1 MNNFIKIAIYKS
13 RTSLSV
19 LFLLSIAGFFALN
32 YLPKATEPD
41 VSFPG
46 AYIGVGY
53 EGVSPEDSERLLAKP
68 LEDALRTIE
77 GVETVRSTST
87 TGYAAVVVEF
97 DQDIDLDKALYDTR
111 VKVDEAKGELP
122 LDARE
127 PTIRE
132 FTTSDEPILTIS
144 VSSSILPQ
152 RVLVNL
158 TQDLQDLIETHP
170 NVLQAELNGV
180 PEDLIEAVVEKGKLE
195 SYGIS
200 MTQLYQAV
208 SNNNRVIP
216 AGSQDTGKGRFAVN
230 VPSVF
235 SSLEDIQS
243 LPIKVSGTSVVTLKD
258 VADVRLTFK
267 DRGGYSRI
275 NGKQSLSIDV
285 MKRSGS
291 NIIDTVNDVR
301 KLVEEESKAFPEGV
315 EVNFVRDDSEFA
327 LQMISELQGN
337 VLTSVALVMIVV
349 LAALGFRTSMLVGM
363 AIPFSYL
370 FALLTLFVLGKEFN
384 FMVMFGMLISMGMTI
399 DGSIVITEYADRK
412 LAEGMNRV
420 DAYTA
425 AATRMFWPV
434 LSSTTTTLIAFT
446 PLMFMPGFGKFIRDM
461 PITVFCVLVGS
472 LLYSLV
478 FAPILGA
485 MFGGLAKQ
493 SEEEVNNVRKLESAD
508 PLSLPGATGLYARKI
523 NQYLDTPGQTIFIIL
538 SSIILCIGLWS
549 QHGKPVSYFPEVAP
563 QFAEVSISARGN
575 LAVDEIR
582 DLAIEAEQ
590 KIIDLEDIEMLSV
603 WSNSGGSMGMRG
615 INPDKVGGMFVDFY
629 AEDDAVSDRNG
640 YEIMDLMRERLND
653 TSGYLVSV
661 EAEKGGPPIGKALQL
676 NVIGKDAK
684 ALKIAIKRIRNY
696 VETEVTGFTNIE
708 DSSDRR
714 GIEWELNID
723 RTKAAQYG
731 AGLSDVGTA
740 VQMVTNGIKVGEYR
754 PLNLDREVDIRVRFP
769 KNERNIDQLEKL
781 NIQTAKGL
789 VPVSSFVETI
799 IKPATK
805 SITRQNGKRV
815 EKLSAETMPGVIPS
829 AKIKQIKDWL
839 AITDLGK
846 GVTVEFD
853 GFDKYNKEAAD
864 YLVLGFIGML
874 FVMLIVLVA
883 QFNSFYQANIV
894 LSAILLSFGGVFIS
908 LLLLDRSF
916 STLQTG
922 ISCVALAGIVVNN
935 NIVLIDTFNLLKRN
949 NPGSDTKS
957 VALRSAILRLRPVF
971 LTSFTTIA
979 GLLPIAMGYSVDLID
994 RSIKQGGYISSSW
1007 EQMAGSLVVGL
1018 SVATILTLVVTPCA
1032 LALSDSVRKIPR
1044 RLLRLMLWPL
1054 KIIKNFRVVKVNN

>member
-1 MNNFIKIAIYKS
+1 MNNFIKTAIFKS

-19 LFLLSIAGFFALN
+19 LFLLFIAGFFALN

-46 AYIGVGY
+46 AMIGVSY

-77 GVETVRSTST
+77 GVEKVRSTST
-87 TGYAAVVVEF
+87 TGFAAVIVEF

-127 PTIRE
+127 PFIKE

-170 NVLQAELNGV
+170 NVLQADLNGV

-200 MTQLYQAV
+200 MSQLYQAV

-216 AGSQDTGKGRFAVN
+216 AGAQDTGKGRFTVN

-243 LPIKVSGTSVVTLKD
+243 LPIKVSGSSVVTLED

-275 NGKQSLSIDV
+275 NGQQSLSIDI

-291 NIIDTVNDVR
+291 NIIDTVKDVR
-301 KLVEEESKAFPEGV
+301 KLVEDASKAFPEGV
-315 EVNFVRDDSEFA
+315 EVNYVRDDSEFA

-370 FALLTLFVLGKEFN
+370 FALLVLFVLDKEFN

-434 LSSTTTTLIAFT
+434 LSSTVTTLIAFT

-493 SEEEVNNVRKLESAD
+493 SEDEINNVRKLESSD
-508 PLSLPGATGLYARKI
+508 PLSLPGATGIYARKV
-523 NQYLDTPGQTIFIIL
+523 NQFLDTPGQIIFIIL
-538 SSIILCIGLWS
+538 SAIILCIGLWF
-549 QHGKPVSYFPEVAP
+549 QNGKGISYFPEVAP
-563 QFAEVSISARGN
+563 QFAQVSISARGN
-575 LAVDEIR
+575 LSVDEIR

-603 WSNSGGSMGMRG
+603 WSNSGGEMGMRG

-629 AEDDAVSDRNG
+629 AEDNAVSNRDG
-640 YEIMDLMRERLND
+640 YEIMELMRERLSD
-653 TSGYLVSV
+653 TSGYLVTV

-676 NVIGKDAK
+676 NVVGKDEK
-684 ALKIAIKRIRNY
+684 ALKSAIKKIRNY
-696 VETEVTGFTNIE
+696 IETEVTGFTNIE

-769 KNERNIDQLEKL
+769 KEERNIDQLEKL
-781 NIQTAKGL
+781 NIQTLKGL
-789 VPVSSFVETI
+789 VPVSSFVETN

-815 EKLSAETMPGVIPS
+815 EKLSAETMPGVVPS
-829 AKIKQIKDWL
+829 DKIKQIKEWL
-839 AITDLGK
+839 AVTDLGK

-853 GFDKYNKEAAD
+853 GFDKYNQEAAD
-864 YLVLGFIGML
+864 YLILGFIGML

-908 LLLLDRSF
+908 LLVLDRSF

-922 ISCVALAGIVVNN
+922 ISCIALAGIVVNN

-957 VALRSAILRLRPVF
+957 IALRSAVLRLRPVF

-979 GLLPIAMGYSVDLID
+979 GLLPIAMGYSVDLIE
-994 RSIKQGGYISSSW
+994 RSIKAGGYISSFW

-1018 SVATILTLVVTPCA
+1018 SVATVLTLVVTPCA
-1032 LALSDSVRKIPR
+1032 LALSDSVKRFPKKLFFLIT
-1044 RLLRLMLWPL
+1044 WP
-1054 KIIKNFRVVKVNN
+1054 FRPTKTLES

>member
-1 MNNFIKIAIYKS
+1 MRSFIRGAIYKS
-13 RTSLSV
+13 RTSLSILLLI
-19 LFLLSIAGFFALN
+19 LFSGVFALN

-41 VSFPG
+41 INFPG

-68 LEDALRTIE
+68 LENALRTIS
-77 GVETVRSTST
+77 GVTDIRSISQ
-87 TGYAAVVVEF
+87 TGYSAVVVEF
-97 DQDIDLDKALYDTR
+97 DQDVDIDEALYDVR
-111 VKVDEAKGELP
+111 VKVDEARAELP

-132 FTTSDEPILTIS
+132 FTTSDNPILTIS
-144 VSSSILPQ
+144 VASDILPQ

-180 PEDLIEAVVEKGKLE
+180 PEDLIEAIVDKSKLE

-200 MTQLYQAV
+200 MNQLYQAV

-216 AGSQDTGKGRFAVN
+216 AGFQDTGTGRFAVN

-235 SSLEDIQS
+235 STLEDIET
-243 LPIKVSGTSVVTLKD
+243 LPIKVSGNSVVTLKD
-258 VADVRLTFK
+258 VADVSLTFK

-275 NGKQSLSIDV
+275 NGRQSLSIDV
-285 MKRSGS
+285 QKRLGT
-291 NIIDTVNDVR
+291 NIIDTVTDIRNM
-301 KLVEEESKAFPEGV
+301 VEEEVENFPEGV
-315 EVNFVRDDSEFA
+315 SVNFVRDDSQFA

-337 VLTSVALVMIVV
+337 VLTSIALVMIVV

-370 FALLTLFVLGKEFN
+370 FALLILFILDKEFN

-399 DGSIVITEYADRK
+399 DGSIVVTEYADRK

-420 DAYTA
+420 EAYTA

-446 PLMFMPGFGKFIRDM
+446 PLMFMPGFGAFIRDM

-472 LLYSLV
+472 LLYSLI

-493 SEEEVNNVRKLESAD
+493 TEQEVNNTRQLESSD
-508 PLSLPGATGLYARKI
+508 PLSLTGASGVYARRI
-523 NQYLDTPGQTIFIIL
+523 NQYLDTPGQTITIIL
-538 SSIILCIGLWS
+538 AAIVLCIGLWS
-549 QHGKPVSYFPEVAP
+549 HHGKGIVYFPTVAP
-563 QFAEVSISARGN
+563 QFAEVDILARGN

-582 DLAIEAEQ
+582 DIAIDAEQ
-590 KIIDLEDIEMLSV
+590 KILDVEEIEMLSV
-603 WSNSGGSMGMRG
+603 WSNSGGSRG
-615 INPDKVGGMFVDFY
+615 LGRRSGSSDRVGGMFVDFW
-629 AEDDAVSDRNG
+629 AEDDAVSDLDG
-640 YEIMDLMRERLND
+640 FEIMDLLRSKFDD
-653 TSGYLVSV
+653 TSGYIVQV
-661 EAEKGGPPIGKALQL
+661 EAEEGGPPIGKPLQL
-676 NVIGKDAK
+676 NVSGDNEQ
-684 ALKIAIKRIRNY
+684 ALVLAVKKIRTF
-696 VETEVTGFTNIE
+696 VEGLGSFIDIE
-708 DSSDRR
+708 DTTVNR
-714 GIEWELNID
+714 GIEWELEIN

-731 AGLSDVGTA
+731 AGLSDVGA
-740 VQMVTNGIKVGEYR
+740 SVQMVTNGIKVGEYR
-754 PLNLDREVDIRVRFP
+754 PLNLDREVDIRIRFP
-769 KNERNIDQLEKL
+769 KSERNIDQLGNL
-781 NIQTAKGL
+781 NVQTAKGL
-789 VPVSSFVETI
+789 VPVSSFVDTT

-805 SITRQNGKRV
+805 SISRKDGKRV
-815 EKLSAETMPGVIPS
+815 HGLSARTVEGAIPS
-829 AKIKQIKDWL
+829 VQIKKVKDWL
-839 AITDLGK
+839 ETADLGR
-846 GVTVEFD
+846 GVTVSDD
-853 GFDKYNKEAAD
+853 GFDKYNQEAAD
-864 YLVLGFIGML
+864 FLVLGFIAML

-908 LLLLDRSF
+908 LLVLDRSF

-949 NPGSDTKS
+949 NPGSSTKS
-957 VALRSAILRLRPVF
+957 LALRSAILRLRPVF

-979 GLLPIAMGYSVDLID
+979 GLLPIALGYSIDLID
-994 RSIKQGGYISSSW
+994 RTIKTGSYITSFW

-1018 SVATILTLVVTPCA
+1018 TVATVLTLVVTPCA
-1032 LALSDSVRKIPR
+1032 LAFSDTVRSFPIR
-1044 RLLRLMLWPL
+1044 
-1054 KIIKNFRVVKVNN
+1054 ITNFFKRFFTGRFVSRG

>member
-1 MNNFIKIAIYKS
+1 MNNFIKTAIHKS

-19 LFLLSIAGFFALN
+19 LFLLSIAGFYALN

-41 VSFPG
+41 VAFPG
-46 AYIGVGY
+46 AYIGVAY

-77 GVETVRSTST
+77 GVEKVRSTST
-87 TGYAAVVVEF
+87 TGFAAVIVEF
-97 DQDIDLDKALYDTR
+97 DQDIDLDKALYDVR
-111 VKVDEAKGELP
+111 IKVDEAKGELP

-127 PTIRE
+127 PIIRE

-170 NVLQAELNGV
+170 NVLQADLNGV

-200 MTQLYQAV
+200 MSQLYQAV

-243 LPIKVSGTSVVTLKD
+243 LPIKVSGTSVVTLND

-267 DRGGYSRI
+267 DRTGYSRI
-275 NGKQSLSIDV
+275 NGQQSLSIDV

-291 NIIDTVNDVR
+291 NIIDTVNDIR
-301 KLVEEESKAFPEGV
+301 KLVEDEAKTFPEGV
-315 EVNFVRDDSEFA
+315 IVNFVRDDSEFA

-370 FALLTLFVLGKEFN
+370 FALLVLYVLGKEFN

-493 SEEEVNNVRKLESAD
+493 SEEEVNNIRKLESSD

-538 SSIILCIGLWS
+538 SSIVLCIALWT

-563 QFAEVSISARGN
+563 QFAQVSISARGN
-575 LAVDEIR
+575 LSVDEIR

-603 WSNSGGSMGMRG
+603 YSNSGGSMGMRG

-629 AEDDAVSDRNG
+629 AEDNAVSNRNG
-640 YEIMDLMRERLND
+640 YQIMDLMRERFND
-653 TSGYLVSV
+653 TSGYLLTV

-676 NVIGKDAK
+676 NVIGKDER
-684 ALKIAIKRIRNY
+684 ALKIAIKKIRNY
-696 VETEVTGFTNIE
+696 VENEVTGFTNIE

-769 KNERNIDQLEKL
+769 KNERNIDQLGKL
-781 NIQTAKGL
+781 NIQTMKGL
-789 VPVSSFVETI
+789 VPVSSFVETN

-839 AITDLGK
+839 DTTDLGK

-864 YLVLGFIGML
+864 YLVIGFIGML

-908 LLLLDRSF
+908 LLILDRSF

-957 VALRSAILRLRPVF
+957 IALRSAILRLRPVF

-994 RSIKQGGYISSSW
+994 RSIKQGGYISNFW

-1018 SVATILTLVVTPCA
+1018 SVATVLTLVVTPCA
-1032 LALSDSVRKIPR
+1032 LALSDSAKRVPQKLISLVSWPYRTINS
-1044 RLLRLMLWPL
+1044 LRIV
-1054 KIIKNFRVVKVNN
+1054 KEKN

>member
-1 MNNFIKIAIYKS
+1 MNSFIKGAINKS

-41 VSFPG
+41 VAFPG
-46 AYIGVGY
+46 AYIGVAY

-68 LEDALRTIE
+68 LEDKLRTIE
-77 GVETVRSTST
+77 GVEKVRSTST
-87 TGYAAVVVEF
+87 TGYTAVVVEF
-97 DQDIDLDKALYDTR
+97 DQDIDLEKALYDVR
-111 VKVDEAKGELP
+111 IKVDEAKGEMP
-122 LDARE
+122 QDARE

-132 FTTSDEPILTIS
+132 FTTSDEPILTVSI
-144 VSSSILPQ
+144 SSSILPL

-170 NVLQAELNGV
+170 DVLQAELNGV
-180 PEDLIEAVVEKGKLE
+180 PEDLIEAIVEKGKLE

-216 AGSQDTGKGRFAVN
+216 AGAQDTGKGRFAVN

-243 LPIKVSGTSVVTLKD
+243 LPIKVSGSAVVTLAD

-301 KLVEEESKAFPEGV
+301 KLVEKESKAFPEGV
-315 EVNFVRDDSEFA
+315 EITFVRDDSEFA

-370 FALLTLFVLGKEFN
+370 FALLVLFVLDKEFN

-446 PLMFMPGFGKFIRDM
+446 PLMFMPGFGAFIRDM

-493 SEEEVNNVRKLESAD
+493 SEEEVNNVRKLESSD

-603 WSNSGGSMGMRG
+603 YSNSGGSMGMRG

-629 AEDDAVSDRNG
+629 AEDNAVSDRNG
-640 YEIMDLMRERLND
+640 YEIMDLMRERLSD

-661 EAEKGGPPIGKALQL
+661 EAQKGGPPIGKALQL
-676 NVIGKDAK
+676 NVIGEDER
-684 ALKIAIKRIRNY
+684 ALKLAIKKIRNY

-708 DSSDRR
+708 DSSDKR

-731 AGLSDVGTA
+731 AGLSDVGTS

-754 PLNLDREVDIRVRFP
+754 PLNLDREVDIRLRFP

-781 NIQTAKGL
+781 NIQTARGL
-789 VPVSSFVETI
+789 VPVSSFVETN

-829 AKIKQIKDWL
+829 GKIKQIKDWI
-839 AITDLGK
+839 ATADLGK

-853 GFDKYNKEAAD
+853 GFDRYNQEAAD

-908 LLLLDRSF
+908 LLVLDRSF

-994 RSIKQGGYISSSW
+994 RSLKQGGYISSFW

-1018 SVATILTLVVTPCA
+1018 SVATVLTLVVTPCA
-1032 LALSDSVRKIPR
+1032 LALSDSVRKIPQR
-1044 RLLRLMLWPL
+1044 IFRLFTWPFKVARNLR
-1054 KIIKNFRVVKVNN
+1054 IIKVKN

>member
-1 MNNFIKIAIYKS
+1 MNNFIKAAIFKS

-19 LFLLSIAGFFALN
+19 LFLLFIAGFFALN

-46 AYIGVGY
+46 AMIGVSY

-77 GVETVRSTST
+77 GVENVRSTST
-87 TGYAAVVVEF
+87 TGFAAVIVEF

-127 PTIRE
+127 PFIRE

-170 NVLQAELNGV
+170 NVLQADLNGV

-200 MTQLYQAV
+200 MSQLYQAV

-216 AGSQDTGKGRFAVN
+216 AGAQDTGKGRFTVN

-243 LPIKVSGTSVVTLKD
+243 LPIKVSGSSVVTLED

-275 NGKQSLSIDV
+275 NGQQSLSIDI

-291 NIIDTVNDVR
+291 NIIDTVKDVR
-301 KLVEEESKAFPEGV
+301 KLVEDASKAFPEGV
-315 EVNFVRDDSEFA
+315 EVNYVRDDSEFA

-370 FALLTLFVLGKEFN
+370 FALLVLFVLDKEFN

-434 LSSTTTTLIAFT
+434 LSSTVTTLIAFT

-493 SEEEVNNVRKLESAD
+493 SEDEINNVRKLESSD
-508 PLSLPGATGLYARKI
+508 PLSLPGATGIYARKV
-523 NQYLDTPGQTIFIIL
+523 NQFLDTPGQIIFIIL
-538 SSIILCIGLWS
+538 SAIILCIGLWF
-549 QHGKPVSYFPEVAP
+549 QNGKGVSYFPEVAP
-563 QFAEVSISARGN
+563 QFAQVSISARGN
-575 LAVDEIR
+575 LSVDEIR

-603 WSNSGGSMGMRG
+603 WSNSGGEMGMRG

-629 AEDDAVSDRNG
+629 AEDNAVSDRDG
-640 YEIMDLMRERLND
+640 YEIMELMRERLSD
-653 TSGYLVSV
+653 TSGYLVTV

-676 NVIGKDAK
+676 NVVGKDER
-684 ALKIAIKRIRNY
+684 ALKSAIKKIRNY
-696 VETEVTGFTNIE
+696 IETEVTGFTNIE

-769 KNERNIDQLEKL
+769 KEERNIDQLEKL
-781 NIQTAKGL
+781 NIQTLKGL
-789 VPVSSFVETI
+789 VPVSSFVEI
-799 IKPATK
+799 NIKPATK

-815 EKLSAETMPGVIPS
+815 EKLSAETMPGVVPS
-829 AKIKQIKDWL
+829 DKIKQIKEWL
-839 AITDLGK
+839 AVTDLGK

-853 GFDKYNKEAAD
+853 GFDKYNQEAAD
-864 YLVLGFIGML
+864 YLILGFIGML

-908 LLLLDRSF
+908 LLILDRSF

-922 ISCVALAGIVVNN
+922 ISCIALAGIVVNN

-957 VALRSAILRLRPVF
+957 IALRSAVLRLRPVF

-979 GLLPIAMGYSVDLID
+979 GLLPIAMGYSVDLIE
-994 RSIKQGGYISSSW
+994 RSIKAGGYISSFW

-1018 SVATILTLVVTPCA
+1018 SVATVLTLVVTPCA
-1032 LALSDSVRKIPR
+1032 LALSDSVKRFPKKLFFLIT
-1044 RLLRLMLWPL
+1044 WP
-1054 KIIKNFRVVKVNN
+1054 FRPTKTLES

>member
-1 MNNFIKIAIYKS
+1 MRSFIRGAIYKS
-13 RTSLSV
+13 RTSLSILLLI
-19 LFLLSIAGFFALN
+19 LFSGVFALN

-41 VSFPG
+41 INFPG

-68 LEDALRTIE
+68 LENALRTIS
-77 GVETVRSTST
+77 GVTDIRSISQ
-87 TGYAAVVVEF
+87 TGYSAVVVEF
-97 DQDIDLDKALYDTR
+97 DQDVDIDEALYDVR
-111 VKVDEAKGELP
+111 VKVDEARAELP

-132 FTTSDEPILTIS
+132 FTTSDNPILTIS
-144 VSSSILPQ
+144 VASDILPQ

-180 PEDLIEAVVEKGKLE
+180 PEDLIEAIVDKSKLE

-200 MTQLYQAV
+200 MNQLYQAV

-216 AGSQDTGKGRFAVN
+216 AGFQDTGTGRFAVN

-235 SSLEDIQS
+235 STLEDIET
-243 LPIKVSGTSVVTLKD
+243 LPIKVSGNSVVTLKD
-258 VADVRLTFK
+258 VADVSLTFK

-275 NGKQSLSIDV
+275 NGQQSLSIDV
-285 MKRSGS
+285 QKRLGT
-291 NIIDTVNDVR
+291 NIIDTVTDIRNM
-301 KLVEEESKAFPEGV
+301 VEEEVENFPEGV
-315 EVNFVRDDSEFA
+315 SVNFVRDDSQFA

-337 VLTSVALVMIVV
+337 VLTSIALVMIVV

-370 FALLTLFVLGKEFN
+370 FALLVLFILDKEFN

-399 DGSIVITEYADRK
+399 DGSIVVTEYADRK

-420 DAYTA
+420 EAYTA

-446 PLMFMPGFGKFIRDM
+446 PLMFMPGFGAFIRDM

-472 LLYSLV
+472 LLYSLI

-493 SEEEVNNVRKLESAD
+493 TEQEVNNTRQLESSD
-508 PLSLPGATGLYARKI
+508 PLSLTGASGVYARRI
-523 NQYLDTPGQTIFIIL
+523 NQYLDTPGQTITIIL
-538 SSIILCIGLWS
+538 AAIVLCIGLWS
-549 QHGKPVSYFPEVAP
+549 HHGKGIVYFPTVAP
-563 QFAEVSISARGN
+563 QFAEVDILARGN

-582 DLAIEAEQ
+582 DIAIDAEQ
-590 KIIDLEDIEMLSV
+590 KILDVEEIEMLSV
-603 WSNSGGSMGMRG
+603 WSNSGGSRG
-615 INPDKVGGMFVDFY
+615 LGRRSGSSDRVGGMFVDFW
-629 AEDDAVSDRNG
+629 AEDDAVSDLDG
-640 YEIMDLMRERLND
+640 FEIMDLLRSKFDD
-653 TSGYLVSV
+653 TSGYIVQV
-661 EAEKGGPPIGKALQL
+661 EAEEGGPPIGKPLQL
-676 NVIGKDAK
+676 NVSGDNEQ
-684 ALKIAIKRIRNY
+684 ALVLAVKKIRTF
-696 VETEVTGFTNIE
+696 VEGLGSFIDIE
-708 DSSDRR
+708 DTTVNR
-714 GIEWELNID
+714 GIEWELEIN

-731 AGLSDVGTA
+731 AGLSDVGA
-740 VQMVTNGIKVGEYR
+740 SVQMVTNGIKVGEYR
-754 PLNLDREVDIRVRFP
+754 PLNLDREVDIRIRFP
-769 KNERNIDQLEKL
+769 KSERNIDQLGNL
-781 NIQTAKGL
+781 NVQTAKGL
-789 VPVSSFVETI
+789 VPVSSFVDTT

-805 SITRQNGKRV
+805 SISRKDGKRV
-815 EKLSAETMPGVIPS
+815 HGLSARTVEGAIPS
-829 AKIKQIKDWL
+829 VQIKKVKDWL
-839 AITDLGK
+839 ETADLGR
-846 GVTVEFD
+846 GVTVSDD
-853 GFDKYNKEAAD
+853 GFDKYNQEAAD
-864 YLVLGFIGML
+864 FLVLGFIAML

-908 LLLLDRSF
+908 LLVLDRSF

-949 NPGSDTKS
+949 NPGSSTKS
-957 VALRSAILRLRPVF
+957 LALRSAILRLRPVF

-979 GLLPIAMGYSVDLID
+979 GLLPIALGYSIDLID
-994 RSIKQGGYISSSW
+994 RTIKTGSYITSFW

-1018 SVATILTLVVTPCA
+1018 TVATVLTLVVTPCA
-1032 LALSDSVRKIPR
+1032 LAFSDTVRSFPIR
-1044 RLLRLMLWPL
+1044 ITNFL
-1054 KIIKNFRVVKVNN
+1054 KRFFTGRFVSRG

>member
-1 MNNFIKIAIYKS
+1 MRSFIRGAIYKS
-13 RTSLSV
+13 RTSLSILLLI
-19 LFLLSIAGFFALN
+19 LFSGVFALN

-41 VSFPG
+41 INFPG

-68 LEDALRTIE
+68 LENALRTIS
-77 GVETVRSTST
+77 GVTDIRSISQ
-87 TGYAAVVVEF
+87 TGYSAVVVEF
-97 DQDIDLDKALYDTR
+97 DQDVDIDEALYDVR
-111 VKVDEAKGELP
+111 VKVDEARAELP

-132 FTTSDEPILTIS
+132 FTTSDNPILTIS
-144 VSSSILPQ
+144 VASDILPQ

-180 PEDLIEAVVEKGKLE
+180 PEDLIEAIVDKSKLE

-200 MTQLYQAV
+200 MNQLYQAV

-216 AGSQDTGKGRFAVN
+216 AGFQDTGSGRFAVN

-235 SSLEDIQS
+235 STLEDIET
-243 LPIKVSGTSVVTLKD
+243 LPIKVSGNSVVTLKD
-258 VADVRLTFK
+258 VADVSLTFK

-275 NGKQSLSIDV
+275 NGRQSLSIDV
-285 MKRSGS
+285 QKRLGT
-291 NIIDTVNDVR
+291 NIIDTVTDIRNM
-301 KLVEEESKAFPEGV
+301 VEEEVENFPEGV
-315 EVNFVRDDSEFA
+315 SVNFVRDDSQFA

-337 VLTSVALVMIVV
+337 VLTSIALVMIVV

-370 FALLTLFVLGKEFN
+370 FALLVLFILDKEFN

-399 DGSIVITEYADRK
+399 DGSIVVTEYADRK

-420 DAYTA
+420 EAYTA

-446 PLMFMPGFGKFIRDM
+446 PLMFMPGFGAFIRDM

-472 LLYSLV
+472 LLYSLI

-493 SEEEVNNVRKLESAD
+493 TEQEVNNTRQLESSD
-508 PLSLPGATGLYARKI
+508 PLSLTGASGVYARRI
-523 NQYLDTPGQTIFIIL
+523 NQYLDTPGQTITIIL
-538 SSIILCIGLWS
+538 AAIVLCIGLWS
-549 QHGKPVSYFPEVAP
+549 HHGKGIVYFPTVAP
-563 QFAEVSISARGN
+563 QFAEVDILARGN

-582 DLAIEAEQ
+582 DIAIDAEQ
-590 KIIDLEDIEMLSV
+590 KILDVEEIEMLSV
-603 WSNSGGSMGMRG
+603 WSNSGGSRG
-615 INPDKVGGMFVDFY
+615 LGRRSGSSDRVGGMFVDFW
-629 AEDDAVSDRNG
+629 AEDDAVSDLDG
-640 YEIMDLMRERLND
+640 FEIMDLLRSKFDD
-653 TSGYLVSV
+653 TSGYIVQV
-661 EAEKGGPPIGKALQL
+661 EAEEGGPPIGKPLQL
-676 NVIGKDAK
+676 NVSGDNEQ
-684 ALKIAIKRIRNY
+684 ALVLAVKKIRTF
-696 VETEVTGFTNIE
+696 VEGLGSFIDIE
-708 DSSDRR
+708 DTTVNR
-714 GIEWELNID
+714 GIEWELEIN

-731 AGLSDVGTA
+731 AGLSDVGA
-740 VQMVTNGIKVGEYR
+740 SVQMVTNGIKVGEYR
-754 PLNLDREVDIRVRFP
+754 PLNLDREVDIRIRFP
-769 KNERNIDQLEKL
+769 KSERNIDQLGNL
-781 NIQTAKGL
+781 NVQTAKGL
-789 VPVSSFVETI
+789 VPVSSFVDTT

-805 SITRQNGKRV
+805 SISRKDGKRV
-815 EKLSAETMPGVIPS
+815 HGLSARTVEGAIPS
-829 AKIKQIKDWL
+829 VQIKKVKDWL
-839 AITDLGK
+839 ETADLGR
-846 GVTVEFD
+846 GVTVSDD
-853 GFDKYNKEAAD
+853 GFDKYNQEAAD
-864 YLVLGFIGML
+864 FLVLGFIAML

-908 LLLLDRSF
+908 LLVLDRSF

-949 NPGSDTKS
+949 NPGSSTKS
-957 VALRSAILRLRPVF
+957 LALRSAILRLRPVF

-979 GLLPIAMGYSVDLID
+979 GLLPIALGYSIDLID
-994 RSIKQGGYISSSW
+994 RTIKTGSYITSFW

-1018 SVATILTLVVTPCA
+1018 TVATVLTLVVTPCA
-1032 LALSDSVRKIPR
+1032 LAFSDTVRSFPIR
-1044 RLLRLMLWPL
+1044 
-1054 KIIKNFRVVKVNN
+1054 ITNFFKRSFTGRFVSKG

>member
-1 MNNFIKIAIYKS
+1 MRSFIRGAIYKS
-13 RTSLSV
+13 RTSLSILLLI
-19 LFLLSIAGFFALN
+19 LFSGVFALN

-41 VSFPG
+41 INFPG

-68 LEDALRTIE
+68 LENALRTIS
-77 GVETVRSTST
+77 GVTDIRSISQ
-87 TGYAAVVVEF
+87 TGYSAVVVEF
-97 DQDIDLDKALYDTR
+97 DQDVDIDEALYDVR
-111 VKVDEAKGELP
+111 VKVDEARAELP

-132 FTTSDEPILTIS
+132 FTTSDNPILTIS
-144 VSSSILPQ
+144 VASDILPQ

-180 PEDLIEAVVEKGKLE
+180 PEDLIEAIVDKSKLE

-200 MTQLYQAV
+200 MNQLYQAV

-216 AGSQDTGKGRFAVN
+216 AGFQDTGSGRFAVN

-235 SSLEDIQS
+235 STLEDIET
-243 LPIKVSGTSVVTLKD
+243 LPIKVSGNSVVTLKD
-258 VADVRLTFK
+258 VADVSLTFK

-275 NGKQSLSIDV
+275 NGQQSLSIDV
-285 MKRSGS
+285 QKRLGT
-291 NIIDTVNDVR
+291 NIIDTVTDIRNM
-301 KLVEEESKAFPEGV
+301 VEEEVENFPEGV
-315 EVNFVRDDSEFA
+315 SVNFVRDDSQFA

-337 VLTSVALVMIVV
+337 VLTSIALVMIVV

-370 FALLTLFVLGKEFN
+370 FALLVLFILDKEFN

-399 DGSIVITEYADRK
+399 DGSIVVTEYADRK

-420 DAYTA
+420 EAYTA

-446 PLMFMPGFGKFIRDM
+446 PLMFMPGFGAFIRDM

-472 LLYSLV
+472 LLYSLI

-493 SEEEVNNVRKLESAD
+493 TEQEVNNTRQLESSD
-508 PLSLPGATGLYARKI
+508 PLSLTGASGVYARKI
-523 NQYLDTPGQTIFIIL
+523 NQYLDTPGQTITIIL
-538 SSIILCIGLWS
+538 AAIVLCIGLWS
-549 QHGKPVSYFPEVAP
+549 HHGKGIVYFPTVAP
-563 QFAEVSISARGN
+563 QFAEVDILARGN

-582 DLAIEAEQ
+582 DIAIDAEQ
-590 KIIDLEDIEMLSV
+590 KILDVEEIEMLSV
-603 WSNSGGSMGMRG
+603 WSNSGGSRG
-615 INPDKVGGMFVDFY
+615 LGRRSGSSDRVGGMFVDFW
-629 AEDDAVSDRNG
+629 AEDDAVSDLDG
-640 YEIMDLMRERLND
+640 FEIMDLLRSKFDD
-653 TSGYLVSV
+653 TSGYIVQV
-661 EAEKGGPPIGKALQL
+661 EAEEGGPPIGKPLQL
-676 NVIGKDAK
+676 NVSGDNEQ
-684 ALKIAIKRIRNY
+684 ALVLAVKKIRTF
-696 VETEVTGFTNIE
+696 VEGLGSFIDIE
-708 DSSDRR
+708 DTTVNR
-714 GIEWELNID
+714 GIEWELEIN

-731 AGLSDVGTA
+731 AGLSDVGA
-740 VQMVTNGIKVGEYR
+740 SVQMVTNGIKVGEYR
-754 PLNLDREVDIRVRFP
+754 PLNLDREVDIRIRFP
-769 KNERNIDQLEKL
+769 KSERNIDQLGNL
-781 NIQTAKGL
+781 NVQTAKGL
-789 VPVSSFVETI
+789 VPVSSFVDTT

-805 SITRQNGKRV
+805 SISRKDGKRV
-815 EKLSAETMPGVIPS
+815 HGLSARTVEGAIPS
-829 AKIKQIKDWL
+829 VQIKKVKDWL
-839 AITDLGK
+839 ETADLGR
-846 GVTVEFD
+846 GVTVSDD
-853 GFDKYNKEAAD
+853 GFDKYNQEAAD
-864 YLVLGFIGML
+864 FLVLGFIAML

-908 LLLLDRSF
+908 LLVLDRSF

-949 NPGSDTKS
+949 NPGSSTKS
-957 VALRSAILRLRPVF
+957 LALRSAILRLRPVF

-979 GLLPIAMGYSVDLID
+979 GLLPIALGYSIDLID
-994 RSIKQGGYISSSW
+994 RTIKTGSYITSFW

-1018 SVATILTLVVTPCA
+1018 TVATVLTLVVTPCA
-1032 LALSDSVRKIPR
+1032 LAFSDTVRSFPIR
-1044 RLLRLMLWPL
+1044 
-1054 KIIKNFRVVKVNN
+1054 ITNFFKRFFTGRFVSRG

>member
-1 MNNFIKIAIYKS
+1 MRSFIRGAIYKS
-13 RTSLSV
+13 RTSLSILLLI
-19 LFLLSIAGFFALN
+19 LFSGVFALN

-41 VSFPG
+41 INFPG

-68 LEDALRTIE
+68 LENALRTIS
-77 GVETVRSTST
+77 GVTDIRSISQ
-87 TGYAAVVVEF
+87 TGYSAVVVEF
-97 DQDIDLDKALYDTR
+97 DQDVDIDEALYDVR
-111 VKVDEAKGELP
+111 VKVDEARAELP

-132 FTTSDEPILTIS
+132 FTTSDNPILTIS
-144 VSSSILPQ
+144 VASDILPQ

-180 PEDLIEAVVEKGKLE
+180 PEDLIEAIVDKSKLE

-200 MTQLYQAV
+200 MNQLYQAV

-216 AGSQDTGKGRFAVN
+216 AGFQDTGSGRFAVN

-235 SSLEDIQS
+235 STLEDIET
-243 LPIKVSGTSVVTLKD
+243 LPIKVSGNSVVTLKD
-258 VADVRLTFK
+258 VADVSLTFK

-275 NGKQSLSIDV
+275 NGRQSLSIDV
-285 MKRSGS
+285 QKRLGT
-291 NIIDTVNDVR
+291 NIIDTVTDIRNM
-301 KLVEEESKAFPEGV
+301 VEEEVENFPEGV
-315 EVNFVRDDSEFA
+315 SVNFVRDDSQFA

-337 VLTSVALVMIVV
+337 VLTSIALVMIVV

-370 FALLTLFVLGKEFN
+370 FALLVLFILDKEFN

-399 DGSIVITEYADRK
+399 DGSIVVTEYADRK

-420 DAYTA
+420 EAYTA

-446 PLMFMPGFGKFIRDM
+446 PLMFMPGFGAFIRDM

-472 LLYSLV
+472 LLYSLI

-493 SEEEVNNVRKLESAD
+493 TEQEVNNTRQLESSD
-508 PLSLPGATGLYARKI
+508 PLSLTGASGVYARKI
-523 NQYLDTPGQTIFIIL
+523 NQYLDTPGQTITIIL
-538 SSIILCIGLWS
+538 AAIVLCIGLWS
-549 QHGKPVSYFPEVAP
+549 HHGKGIVYFPTVAP
-563 QFAEVSISARGN
+563 QFAEVDILARGN

-582 DLAIEAEQ
+582 DIAIDAEQ
-590 KIIDLEDIEMLSV
+590 KILDVEEIEMLSV
-603 WSNSGGSMGMRG
+603 WSNSGGSRG
-615 INPDKVGGMFVDFY
+615 LGRRSGSSDRVGGMFVDFW
-629 AEDDAVSDRNG
+629 AEDDAVSDLDG
-640 YEIMDLMRERLND
+640 FEIMDLLRSKFDD
-653 TSGYLVSV
+653 TSGYIVQV
-661 EAEKGGPPIGKALQL
+661 EAEEGGPPIGKPLQL
-676 NVIGKDAK
+676 NVSGDNEQ
-684 ALKIAIKRIRNY
+684 ALVLAVKKIRTF
-696 VETEVTGFTNIE
+696 VEGLGSFIDIE
-708 DSSDRR
+708 DTTVNR
-714 GIEWELNID
+714 GIEWELEIN

-731 AGLSDVGTA
+731 AGLSDVGA
-740 VQMVTNGIKVGEYR
+740 SVQMVTNGIKVGEYR
-754 PLNLDREVDIRVRFP
+754 PLNLDREVDIRIRFP
-769 KNERNIDQLEKL
+769 KSERNIDQLGNL
-781 NIQTAKGL
+781 NVQTAKGL
-789 VPVSSFVETI
+789 VPVSSFVDTT

-805 SITRQNGKRV
+805 SISRKDGKRV
-815 EKLSAETMPGVIPS
+815 HGLSARTVEGAIPS
-829 AKIKQIKDWL
+829 VQIKKVKDWL
-839 AITDLGK
+839 ETADLGR
-846 GVTVEFD
+846 GVTVSDD
-853 GFDKYNKEAAD
+853 GFDKYNQEAAD
-864 YLVLGFIGML
+864 FLVLGFIAML

-908 LLLLDRSF
+908 LLVLDRSF

-949 NPGSDTKS
+949 NPGSSTKS
-957 VALRSAILRLRPVF
+957 LALRSAVLRLRPVF

-979 GLLPIAMGYSVDLID
+979 GLLPIALGYSIDLID
-994 RSIKQGGYISSSW
+994 RTIKTGSYITSFW

-1018 SVATILTLVVTPCA
+1018 TVATVLTLVVTPCA
-1032 LALSDSVRKIPR
+1032 LAFSDTVRSFPIR
-1044 RLLRLMLWPL
+1044 
-1054 KIIKNFRVVKVNN
+1054 ITNFFKRSFTGRFVSKG

>member
-1 MNNFIKIAIYKS
+1 MRSFIRGAIYKS
-13 RTSLSV
+13 RTSLSILLLI
-19 LFLLSIAGFFALN
+19 LFSGVFALN

-41 VSFPG
+41 INFPG
-46 AYIGVGY
+46 AYVGVGY

-68 LEDALRTIE
+68 LENALRTIS
-77 GVETVRSTST
+77 GVTDIRSISQ
-87 TGYAAVVVEF
+87 TGYSAVVVEF
-97 DQDIDLDKALYDTR
+97 DQDVDIDEALYDVR
-111 VKVDEAKGELP
+111 VKVDEARAELP

-132 FTTSDEPILTIS
+132 FTTSDNPILTIS
-144 VSSSILPQ
+144 VASDILPQ

-180 PEDLIEAVVEKGKLE
+180 PEDLIEAIVDKSKLE

-200 MTQLYQAV
+200 MNQLYQAV

-216 AGSQDTGKGRFAVN
+216 AGFQDTGTGRFAVN

-235 SSLEDIQS
+235 STLEDIET
-243 LPIKVSGTSVVTLKD
+243 LPIKVSGNSVVTLKD
-258 VADVRLTFK
+258 VADVSLTFK

-275 NGKQSLSIDV
+275 NGRQSLSIDV
-285 MKRSGS
+285 QKRLGT
-291 NIIDTVNDVR
+291 NIIDTVTDIRNM
-301 KLVEEESKAFPEGV
+301 VEEEVENFPEGV
-315 EVNFVRDDSEFA
+315 SVNFVRDDSQFA

-337 VLTSVALVMIVV
+337 VLTSIALVMIVV

-370 FALLTLFVLGKEFN
+370 FALLVLFILDKEFN

-399 DGSIVITEYADRK
+399 DGSIVVTEYADRK

-420 DAYTA
+420 EAYTA

-446 PLMFMPGFGKFIRDM
+446 PLMFMPGFGAFIRDM

-472 LLYSLV
+472 LLYSLI

-493 SEEEVNNVRKLESAD
+493 TEQEVNNTRQLESSD
-508 PLSLPGATGLYARKI
+508 PLSLTGASGVYARRI
-523 NQYLDTPGQTIFIIL
+523 NQYLDTPGQTITIIL
-538 SSIILCIGLWS
+538 AAIVLCIGLWS
-549 QHGKPVSYFPEVAP
+549 HHGKGIVYFPTVAP
-563 QFAEVSISARGN
+563 QFAEVDILARGN

-582 DLAIEAEQ
+582 DIAIDAEQ
-590 KIIDLEDIEMLSV
+590 KILDVEEIEMLSV
-603 WSNSGGSMGMRG
+603 WSNSGGSRG
-615 INPDKVGGMFVDFY
+615 LGRRSGSSDRVGGMLVDFW
-629 AEDDAVSDRNG
+629 AEDDAVSDLDG
-640 YEIMDLMRERLND
+640 FEIMDLLRSKFDD
-653 TSGYLVSV
+653 TSGYIVQV
-661 EAEKGGPPIGKALQL
+661 EAEEGGPPIGKPLQL
-676 NVIGKDAK
+676 NVSGDNEQ
-684 ALKIAIKRIRNY
+684 ALVLAVKKIRTF
-696 VETEVTGFTNIE
+696 VEGLGSFIDIE
-708 DSSDRR
+708 DTTVNR
-714 GIEWELNID
+714 GIEWELEIN

-731 AGLSDVGTA
+731 AGLSDVGA
-740 VQMVTNGIKVGEYR
+740 SVQMVTNGIKVGEYR
-754 PLNLDREVDIRVRFP
+754 PLNLDREVDIRIRFP
-769 KNERNIDQLEKL
+769 KWERNIDQLGNL
-781 NIQTAKGL
+781 NVQTAKGL
-789 VPVSSFVETI
+789 VPVSSFVDTT

-805 SITRQNGKRV
+805 SISRKDGKRV
-815 EKLSAETMPGVIPS
+815 HGLSARTVEGAIPS
-829 AKIKQIKDWL
+829 VQIKKVKDWL
-839 AITDLGK
+839 ETADLGR
-846 GVTVEFD
+846 GVTVSDD
-853 GFDKYNKEAAD
+853 GFDKYNQEAAD
-864 YLVLGFIGML
+864 FLVLGFIAML

-908 LLLLDRSF
+908 LLVLDRSF

-949 NPGSDTKS
+949 NPGSSTKS
-957 VALRSAILRLRPVF
+957 LALRSAVLRLRPVF

-979 GLLPIAMGYSVDLID
+979 GLLPIALGYSIDLID
-994 RSIKQGGYISSSW
+994 RTIKTGSYITSFW

-1018 SVATILTLVVTPCA
+1018 TVATVLTLVVTPCA
-1032 LALSDSVRKIPR
+1032 LAFSDSIRSIPA
-1044 RLLRLMLWPL
+1044 
-1054 KIIKNFRVVKVNN
+1054 KTTNFFKRSFTTLFVSKG

>member
-1 MNNFIKIAIYKS
+1 MRSFIRGAIYKS
-13 RTSLSV
+13 RTSLSILLLI
-19 LFLLSIAGFFALN
+19 LFSGVFALN

-41 VSFPG
+41 INFPG

-68 LEDALRTIE
+68 LENALRTIS
-77 GVETVRSTST
+77 GVTDIRSISQ
-87 TGYAAVVVEF
+87 TGYSAVVVEF
-97 DQDIDLDKALYDTR
+97 DQDVDIDEALYDVR
-111 VKVDEAKGELP
+111 VKVDEARAELP

-132 FTTSDEPILTIS
+132 FTTSDNPILTIS
-144 VSSSILPQ
+144 VASDILPQ

-180 PEDLIEAVVEKGKLE
+180 PEDLIEAIVDKSKLE

-200 MTQLYQAV
+200 MNQLYQAV

-216 AGSQDTGKGRFAVN
+216 AGFQDTGTGRFAVN

-235 SSLEDIQS
+235 STLEDIET
-243 LPIKVSGTSVVTLKD
+243 LPIKVSGNSVVTLKD
-258 VADVRLTFK
+258 VADVSLTFK

-275 NGKQSLSIDV
+275 NGRQSLSIDV
-285 MKRSGS
+285 QKRLGT
-291 NIIDTVNDVR
+291 NIIDTVTDIRNM
-301 KLVEEESKAFPEGV
+301 VEEEVENFPEGV
-315 EVNFVRDDSEFA
+315 SVNFVRDDSQFA

-337 VLTSVALVMIVV
+337 VLTSIALVMIVV

-370 FALLTLFVLGKEFN
+370 FALLVLFILDKEFN

-399 DGSIVITEYADRK
+399 DGSIVVTEYADRK

-420 DAYTA
+420 EAYTA

-446 PLMFMPGFGKFIRDM
+446 PLMFMPGFGAFIRDM

-472 LLYSLV
+472 LLYSLI

-493 SEEEVNNVRKLESAD
+493 TEQEVNNTRQLESSD
-508 PLSLPGATGLYARKI
+508 PLSLTGASGVYARKI
-523 NQYLDTPGQTIFIIL
+523 NQYLDTPGQTITIIL
-538 SSIILCIGLWS
+538 AAIVLCIGLWS
-549 QHGKPVSYFPEVAP
+549 HHGKGIVYFPTVAP
-563 QFAEVSISARGN
+563 QFAEVDILARGN

-582 DLAIEAEQ
+582 DIAIDAEQ
-590 KIIDLEDIEMLSV
+590 KILDVEEIEMLSV
-603 WSNSGGSMGMRG
+603 WSNSGGSRG
-615 INPDKVGGMFVDFY
+615 LGRRSGSSDRVGGMFVDFW
-629 AEDDAVSDRNG
+629 AEDDAVSDLDG
-640 YEIMDLMRERLND
+640 FEIMDLLRSKFDD
-653 TSGYLVSV
+653 TSGYIVQV
-661 EAEKGGPPIGKALQL
+661 EAEEGGPPIGKPLQL
-676 NVIGKDAK
+676 NVSGDNEQ
-684 ALKIAIKRIRNY
+684 ALVLAVKKIRTF
-696 VETEVTGFTNIE
+696 VEGLGSFIDIE
-708 DSSDRR
+708 DTTVNR
-714 GIEWELNID
+714 GIEWELEIN

-731 AGLSDVGTA
+731 AGLSDVGA
-740 VQMVTNGIKVGEYR
+740 SVQMVTNGIKVGEYR
-754 PLNLDREVDIRVRFP
+754 PLNLDREVDIRIRFP
-769 KNERNIDQLEKL
+769 KSERNIDQLGNL
-781 NIQTAKGL
+781 NVQTAKGL
-789 VPVSSFVETI
+789 VPVSSFVDTT

-805 SITRQNGKRV
+805 SISRKDGKRV
-815 EKLSAETMPGVIPS
+815 HGLSARTVEGAIPS
-829 AKIKQIKDWL
+829 VQIKKVKDWL
-839 AITDLGK
+839 ETADLGR
-846 GVTVEFD
+846 GVTVSDD
-853 GFDKYNKEAAD
+853 GFDKYNQEAAD
-864 YLVLGFIGML
+864 FLVLGFIAML

-908 LLLLDRSF
+908 LLVLDRSF

-949 NPGSDTKS
+949 NPGSSTKS
-957 VALRSAILRLRPVF
+957 LALRSAVLRLRPVF

-979 GLLPIAMGYSVDLID
+979 GLLPIALGYSIDLID
-994 RSIKQGGYISSSW
+994 RTIKTGSYITSFW

-1018 SVATILTLVVTPCA
+1018 TVATVLTLVVTPCA
-1032 LALSDSVRKIPR
+1032 LAFSDTVRSFPIR
-1044 RLLRLMLWPL
+1044 
-1054 KIIKNFRVVKVNN
+1054 ITNFFKRSFTGRFVSKG

>member
-1 MNNFIKIAIYKS
+1 MNNFIKTAIHKS

-97 DQDIDLDKALYDTR
+97 DQDIDLDRALYDTR

-132 FTTSDEPILTIS
+132 FTTTDEPILTIS

-493 SEEEVNNVRKLESAD
+493 SEEEVNNVRKLESSD

-538 SSIILCIGLWS
+538 SSIILCIGLWT

-846 GVTVEFD
+846 GVTVAFD

-908 LLLLDRSF
+908 LLILDRSF

-994 RSIKQGGYISSSW
+994 RSIKQGGYISSFW

-1054 KIIKNFRVVKVNN
+1054 KLMKNFRVVKVNN

>member
-1 MNNFIKIAIYKS
+1 MNNFIKTAIHKS

-19 LFLLSIAGFFALN
+19 LFLLSVAGFFALN

-41 VSFPG
+41 VAFPG
-46 AYIGVGY
+46 AYIGVAY

-77 GVETVRSTST
+77 GVEKVRSTST
-87 TGYAAVVVEF
+87 TGFAAVIVEF
-97 DQDIDLDKALYDTR
+97 DQDIDLDKALYDVR
-111 VKVDEAKGELP
+111 IKVDEAKGELP

-127 PTIRE
+127 PIIRE

-170 NVLQAELNGV
+170 NVLQADLNGV

-200 MTQLYQAV
+200 MSQLYQAV

-243 LPIKVSGTSVVTLKD
+243 LPIKVSGTSVVTLND

-267 DRGGYSRI
+267 DRTGYSRI
-275 NGKQSLSIDV
+275 NGQQSLSIDV

-291 NIIDTVNDVR
+291 NIIDTVNDIR
-301 KLVEEESKAFPEGV
+301 KLVEDEAKTFPEGV
-315 EVNFVRDDSEFA
+315 IVNFVRDDSEFA

-370 FALLTLFVLGKEFN
+370 FALLVLYVLGKEFN

-493 SEEEVNNVRKLESAD
+493 SEEEVNNIRKLESSD

-538 SSIILCIGLWS
+538 SSIVLCIALWT

-563 QFAEVSISARGN
+563 QFAQVSISARGN
-575 LAVDEIR
+575 LSVDEIR

-603 WSNSGGSMGMRG
+603 YSNSGGSMGMRG

-629 AEDDAVSDRNG
+629 AEDNAVSNRNG
-640 YEIMDLMRERLND
+640 YQIMDLMRERFND
-653 TSGYLVSV
+653 TSGYLLTV

-676 NVIGKDAK
+676 NVIGKDER
-684 ALKIAIKRIRNY
+684 ALKIAIKKIRNY
-696 VETEVTGFTNIE
+696 VENEVTGFTNIE

-769 KNERNIDQLEKL
+769 KNERNIDQLGKL
-781 NIQTAKGL
+781 NIQTMKGL
-789 VPVSSFVETI
+789 VPVSSFVETN

-839 AITDLGK
+839 ATADLGK

-864 YLVLGFIGML
+864 YLVIGFIGML

-908 LLLLDRSF
+908 LLILDRSF

-957 VALRSAILRLRPVF
+957 IALRSAILRLRPVF

-994 RSIKQGGYISSSW
+994 RSIKQGGYISNFW

-1018 SVATILTLVVTPCA
+1018 SVATVLTLVVTPCA
-1032 LALSDSVRKIPR
+1032 LALSDSAKRVPQKLISLVSWPYRTINS
-1044 RLLRLMLWPL
+1044 LRIV
-1054 KIIKNFRVVKVNN
+1054 KEKN

>member
-1 MNNFIKIAIYKS
+1 MKNFISGAIKKS

-19 LFLLSIAGFFALN
+19 LVLLGLSGVFALN

-41 VSFPG
+41 VNFPG
-46 AYIGVGY
+46 AFVGVFY

-68 LEDALRTIE
+68 LEDALRTIS
-77 GVETVRSTST
+77 GVTKINSTST
-87 TGYAAVVVEF
+87 TGYAGVIIEF
-97 DQDIDLDKALYDTR
+97 DQDVDLDEALDDVR
-111 VKVDEAKGELP
+111 IKVDEARAELP

-132 FTTSDEPILTIS
+132 FTTSDNPVLTIS
-144 VSSSILPQ
+144 VASDVLPQ

-158 TQDLQDLIETHP
+158 TQELQDLIETHP
-170 NVLQAELNGV
+170 NVLEAELNGV
-180 PEDLIEAVVEKGKLE
+180 PEDLIEAIVDKSKLE

-200 MTQLYQAV
+200 MNQLYQAV

-216 AGSQDTGKGRFAVN
+216 AGFQDTGSGRFAVN

-235 SSLEDIQS
+235 SDLEDIES
-243 LPIKVSGTSVVTLKD
+243 LPIKVSGNSVVTLKD
-258 VADVRLTFK
+258 VADVSLTFK

-275 NGKQSLSIDV
+275 NGQQSLSIDV
-285 MKRSGS
+285 KKRLGT
-291 NIIDTVNDVR
+291 NIIDTVTDIRV
-301 KLVEEESKAFPEGV
+301 LVEKAAEDFPEGV
-315 EVNFVRDDSEFA
+315 EVNFVRDDSAFA
-327 LQMISELQGN
+327 LTMISELQGN
-337 VLTSVALVMIVV
+337 VLTSIALVMIVV

-370 FALLTLFVLGKEFN
+370 FALSALYILDKEFN

-399 DGSIVITEYADRK
+399 DGSIVVTEYADRK

-446 PLMFMPGFGKFIRDM
+446 PLMFMPGFGAFIRDM

-472 LLYSLV
+472 LIYSLI

-493 SEEEVNNVRKLESAD
+493 SEEEVNNTRLLESSD
-508 PLSLPGATGLYARKI
+508 PLSLSGASGVYARKI
-523 NQYLDTPGQTIFIIL
+523 NQYLDTPGQTITIIL
-538 SSIILCIGLWS
+538 GAIILCIGLWM
-549 QHGKPVSYFPEVAP
+549 QHGKGIVYFPTVAP
-563 QFAEVSISARGN
+563 QFAEVDILARGN

-582 DLAIEAEQ
+582 DIAVDAEQ
-590 KIIDLEDIEMLSV
+590 KIIEIEEIEMLSV
-603 WSNSGGSMGMRG
+603 WSNSGGNGRSQRG
-615 INPDKVGGMFVDFY
+615 GSPDRVGGMFVDFW
-629 AEDDAVSDRNG
+629 AEDDAVSDLDG
-640 YEIMDLMRERLND
+640 FQIMDLLRKQFVD
-653 TSGYLVSV
+653 TSGYIVQV
-661 EAEKGGPPIGKALQL
+661 EAEEGGPPIGKPLQL
-676 NVIGKDAK
+676 SVRGDNEKELILAIQKIRRFVESIGSF
-684 ALKIAIKRIRNY
+684 I
-696 VETEVTGFTNIE
+696 EIE
-708 DSSDRR
+708 DTTVTR
-714 GIEWELNID
+714 GIEWELEIN

-731 AGLSDVGTA
+731 AGLSDVGAA

-754 PLNLDREVDIRVRFP
+754 PLNLDREVDIRIRFP
-769 KNERNIDQLEKL
+769 KSERNIDQLGNL
-781 NIQTAKGL
+781 NVQTQKGL
-789 VPVSSFVETI
+789 VPVSSFVETN

-805 SITRQNGKRV
+805 SISRQDGKRV
-815 EKLSAETMPGVIPS
+815 HSLAARTVEGAIPS
-829 AKIKQIKDWL
+829 VQIKKVKDWL
-839 AITDLGK
+839 KTADLGK
-846 GVTVEFD
+846 DVIVGFD
-853 GFDKYNKEAAD
+853 GFDKYNQEAAE

-908 LLLLDRSF
+908 LLVLDRSF

-949 NPGSDTKS
+949 NPGSSTKS

-979 GLLPIAMGYSVDLID
+979 GLLPIALGYSIDLID
-994 RSIKQGGYISSSW
+994 RTVKTGSYITSFW
-1007 EQMAGSLVVGL
+1007 EQMAASLVVGL
-1018 SVATILTLVVTPCA
+1018 TVATILTLVVTPCA
-1032 LALSDSVRKIPR
+1032 LALSDDMRSLPTKVG
-1044 RLLRLMLWPL
+1044 RLLMKPVLV
-1054 KIIKNFRVVKVNN
+1054 INSFRKAN

>member
-1 MNNFIKIAIYKS
+1 MNNFIKTAIYKS

-97 DQDIDLDKALYDTR
+97 DQDIDLDRALYDTR

-132 FTTSDEPILTIS
+132 FTTTDEPILTIS

-493 SEEEVNNVRKLESAD
+493 SEEEVNNVRKLESSD
-508 PLSLPGATGLYARKI
+508 PLSLSGATGLYARKI
-523 NQYLDTPGQTIFIIL
+523 NQYLDTPGQTIFVIL
-538 SSIILCIGLWS
+538 SSIILCIGLWT

-684 ALKIAIKRIRNY
+684 ALKIAIKKIRNY

-781 NIQTAKGL
+781 NIQTMKGL

-829 AKIKQIKDWL
+829 AKIKQIKDWI

-846 GVTVEFD
+846 GITVEFD

-894 LSAILLSFGGVFIS
+894 LSAVLLSFGGVFIS
-908 LLLLDRSF
+908 LLILDRAF

-994 RSIKQGGYISSSW
+994 RSIKQGGYISSFW

-1032 LALSDSVRKIPR
+1032 LALSDSVRKIPQ
-1044 RLLRLMLWPL
+1044 RLLRLMFWPL
-1054 KIIKNFRVVKVNN
+1054 KLIKNFRVVKVNN

>member
-1 MNNFIKIAIYKS
+1 MKNFISGAIKKS
-13 RTSLSV
+13 RTSLSILV
-19 LFLLSIAGFFALN
+19 LLGLSGVFALN

-41 VSFPG
+41 VNFPG
-46 AYIGVGY
+46 AFVGVFY

-68 LEDALRTIE
+68 LEDALRTIS
-77 GVETVRSTST
+77 GVTKITSTST
-87 TGYAAVVVEF
+87 TGYAGVIMEF
-97 DQDIDLDKALYDTR
+97 DQDVDLDEALDDVR
-111 VKVDEAKGELP
+111 IKVDEARAELP

-132 FTTSDEPILTIS
+132 FTTSDNPVLTIS
-144 VSSSILPQ
+144 VASDVLPQ

-158 TQDLQDLIETHP
+158 TQELQDLIETHP
-170 NVLQAELNGV
+170 NVLEAELNGV
-180 PEDLIEAVVEKGKLE
+180 PEDLIEAIVDKSKLE

-200 MTQLYQAV
+200 MNQLYQAV

-216 AGSQDTGKGRFAVN
+216 AGFQDTGSGRFAVN

-235 SSLEDIQS
+235 SDLEDIES
-243 LPIKVSGTSVVTLKD
+243 LPIKVSGNSVVTLKD
-258 VADVRLTFK
+258 VADVSLTFK

-275 NGKQSLSIDV
+275 NGQQSLSIDV
-285 MKRSGS
+285 KKRLGT
-291 NIIDTVNDVR
+291 NIIDTVTDIRV
-301 KLVEEESKAFPEGV
+301 LVEKAAEDFPEGV
-315 EVNFVRDDSEFA
+315 EVNFVRDDSAFA
-327 LQMISELQGN
+327 LTMISELQGN
-337 VLTSVALVMIVV
+337 VLTSIALVMIVV

-370 FALLTLFVLGKEFN
+370 FALSVLYILDKEFN

-399 DGSIVITEYADRK
+399 DGSIVVTEYADRK

-446 PLMFMPGFGKFIRDM
+446 PLMFMPGFGAFIRDM

-472 LLYSLV
+472 LIYSLI

-493 SEEEVNNVRKLESAD
+493 SEEEVNNTRLLESSD
-508 PLSLPGATGLYARKI
+508 PLSLSGASGVYARKI
-523 NQYLDTPGQTIFIIL
+523 NQYLDTPGQTITIIL
-538 SSIILCIGLWS
+538 GAIILCIGLWM
-549 QHGKPVSYFPEVAP
+549 QHGKGIVYFPTVAP
-563 QFAEVSISARGN
+563 QFAEVDILARGN

-582 DLAIEAEQ
+582 DIAVDAEQ
-590 KIIDLEDIEMLSV
+590 KIIEIEEIEMLSV
-603 WSNSGGSMGMRG
+603 WSNSGGSGRSQRG
-615 INPDKVGGMFVDFY
+615 GSPDRVGGMFIDFW
-629 AEDDAVSDRNG
+629 AEDDAVSDLDG
-640 YEIMDLMRERLND
+640 FQIMDLLREQFVD
-653 TSGYLVSV
+653 TSGYIVQV
-661 EAEKGGPPIGKALQL
+661 EAEEGGPPIGKPLQL
-676 NVIGKDAK
+676 SVRGDNEQELI
-684 ALKIAIKRIRNY
+684 LAIKKIRRF
-696 VETEVTGFTNIE
+696 VESIGSFIEIE
-708 DSSDRR
+708 DTTVNR
-714 GIEWELNID
+714 GIEWELEIN

-731 AGLSDVGTA
+731 AGLSDVGAA

-754 PLNLDREVDIRVRFP
+754 PLNLDREVDIRIRFP
-769 KNERNIDQLEKL
+769 KSERNIDQLGNL
-781 NIQTAKGL
+781 NVQTQKGL
-789 VPVSSFVETI
+789 VPVSSFVETN

-805 SITRQNGKRV
+805 SISRQDGKRV
-815 EKLSAETMPGVIPS
+815 HSLAARTVEGAIPS
-829 AKIKQIKDWL
+829 VQIKKVKDWL
-839 AITDLGK
+839 KTADLGK
-846 GVTVEFD
+846 NVIVGFD
-853 GFDKYNKEAAD
+853 GFDKYNQEAAE

-908 LLLLDRSF
+908 LLVLDRSF

-949 NPGSDTKS
+949 NPGSSTKS

-979 GLLPIAMGYSVDLID
+979 GLLPIALGYSIDLID
-994 RSIKQGGYISSSW
+994 RTIKTGSYITSFW
-1007 EQMAGSLVVGL
+1007 EQMAASLEVGL
-1018 SVATILTLVVTPCA
+1018 TVATILTLVVTPCA
-1032 LALSDSVRKIPR
+1032 LALSDDMRSLPTRVGRLFMRPILAIYSFRKA
-1044 RLLRLMLWPL
+1044 
-1054 KIIKNFRVVKVNN
+1054 N

>member
-1 MNNFIKIAIYKS
+1 MNNFIKTAIFKS
-13 RTSLSV
+13 RTSLSI
-19 LFLLSIAGFFALN
+19 LFLLFIAGFFALN
-32 YLPKATEPD
+32 YLPKATDPD

-46 AYIGVGY
+46 AMIGVSY

-77 GVETVRSTST
+77 GVEKVRSTST
-87 TGYAAVVVEF
+87 TGFAAVIVEF

-111 VKVDEAKGELP
+111 VKVDEARGELP

-127 PTIRE
+127 PFIKE

-170 NVLQAELNGV
+170 NVLEAELNGV

-200 MTQLYQAV
+200 MSQLFQAV

-216 AGSQDTGKGRFAVN
+216 AGAQDTGKGRFTVN

-243 LPIKVSGTSVVTLKD
+243 LPIKVSGSSVVTLED
-258 VADVRLTFK
+258 VANVRLTFK

-275 NGKQSLSIDV
+275 NGQQSLSIDI

-301 KLVEEESKAFPEGV
+301 TLVEEASQAFPEGV
-315 EVNFVRDDSEFA
+315 EINYVRDNSEFA

-370 FALLTLFVLGKEFN
+370 FALLVLFVLDKEFN

-420 DAYTA
+420 EAYSA

-434 LSSTTTTLIAFT
+434 LSSTVTTLIAFT

-493 SEEEVNNVRKLESAD
+493 SEDEINNIRKLESSD
-508 PLSLPGATGLYARKI
+508 PLSLPGATGIYARKV
-523 NQYLDTPGQTIFIIL
+523 NQFLDTPGQIIFIIL
-538 SSIILCIGLWS
+538 SAIILCIGLWF
-549 QHGKPVSYFPEVAP
+549 QNGKGISYFPEVAP
-563 QFAEVSISARGN
+563 QFAQVSISARGN
-575 LAVDEIR
+575 LSVDEIR

-603 WSNSGGSMGMRG
+603 WSNSGGEMGMRG

-629 AEDDAVSDRNG
+629 AEDNAVSDRDG
-640 YEIMDLMRERLND
+640 YEIMDLMRDRLSD
-653 TSGYLVSV
+653 TSGYLVTV

-676 NVIGKDAK
+676 NVVGKDER
-684 ALKIAIKRIRNY
+684 ALKLAIKKIRNY
-696 VETEVTGFTNIE
+696 IETEVTGFTNIE

-769 KNERNIDQLEKL
+769 KEERNIDQLEKL
-781 NIQTAKGL
+781 NIQTLKGL
-789 VPVSSFVETI
+789 VPVSSFVEI
-799 IKPATK
+799 NIKPATK

-815 EKLSAETMPGVIPS
+815 EKLSAETMPGVVPS
-829 AKIKQIKDWL
+829 DKIKQIKEWL
-839 AITDLGK
+839 AVTDLGK

-853 GFDKYNKEAAD
+853 GFDKYNQEAAD
-864 YLVLGFIGML
+864 YLILGFIGML

-908 LLLLDRSF
+908 LLILDRSF

-922 ISCVALAGIVVNN
+922 ISCIALAGIVVNN

-957 VALRSAILRLRPVF
+957 IALRSAVLRLRPVF

-994 RSIKQGGYISSSW
+994 RTIKSGGYISSFW

-1018 SVATILTLVVTPCA
+1018 SVATVLTLVVTPCA
-1032 LALSDSVRKIPR
+1032 LALSDSVRRFPKKLS
-1044 RLLRLMLWPL
+1044 LLISWPFRQIRNL
-1054 KIIKNFRVVKVNN
+1054 RVVKVKS

>member
-1 MNNFIKIAIYKS
+1 MKNFISGAIKKS
-13 RTSLSV
+13 RTSLSILV
-19 LFLLSIAGFFALN
+19 LLGLSGVFALN

-41 VSFPG
+41 VNFPG
-46 AYIGVGY
+46 AFVGVFY

-68 LEDALRTIE
+68 LEDALRTIS
-77 GVETVRSTST
+77 GVTKITSTST
-87 TGYAAVVVEF
+87 TGYAGVIMEF
-97 DQDIDLDKALYDTR
+97 DQDVDLDEALDDVR
-111 VKVDEAKGELP
+111 IKVDEARAELP

-132 FTTSDEPILTIS
+132 FTTSDNPVLTIS
-144 VSSSILPQ
+144 VASDVLPQ

-158 TQDLQDLIETHP
+158 TQELQDLIETHP
-170 NVLQAELNGV
+170 NVLEAELNGV
-180 PEDLIEAVVEKGKLE
+180 PEDLIEAIVDKSKLE

-200 MTQLYQAV
+200 MNQLYQAV

-216 AGSQDTGKGRFAVN
+216 AGFQDTGSGRFAVN

-235 SSLEDIQS
+235 SDLEDIES
-243 LPIKVSGTSVVTLKD
+243 LPIKVSGNSVVTLKD
-258 VADVRLTFK
+258 VADVSLTFK

-275 NGKQSLSIDV
+275 NGQQSLSIDV
-285 MKRSGS
+285 KKRLGT
-291 NIIDTVNDVR
+291 NIIDTVTDIRV
-301 KLVEEESKAFPEGV
+301 LVEKAAEDFPEGV
-315 EVNFVRDDSEFA
+315 EVNFVRDDSAFA
-327 LQMISELQGN
+327 LTMISELQGN
-337 VLTSVALVMIVV
+337 VLTSIALVMIVV

-370 FALLTLFVLGKEFN
+370 FALSVLYILDKEFN

-399 DGSIVITEYADRK
+399 DGSIVVTEYADRK

-446 PLMFMPGFGKFIRDM
+446 PLMFMPGFGAFIRDM

-472 LLYSLV
+472 LIYSLI

-493 SEEEVNNVRKLESAD
+493 SEEEVNNTRLLESSD
-508 PLSLPGATGLYARKI
+508 PLSLSGASGVYARKI
-523 NQYLDTPGQTIFIIL
+523 NQYLDTPGQTITIIL
-538 SSIILCIGLWS
+538 GAIILCIGLWM
-549 QHGKPVSYFPEVAP
+549 QHGKGIVYFPTVAP
-563 QFAEVSISARGN
+563 QFAEVDILARGN

-582 DLAIEAEQ
+582 DIAVDAEQ
-590 KIIDLEDIEMLSV
+590 KIIEIEEIEMLSV
-603 WSNSGGSMGMRG
+603 WSNSGGSGRSQRG
-615 INPDKVGGMFVDFY
+615 GSPDRVGGMFVDFW
-629 AEDDAVSDRNG
+629 AEDDAVSDLDG
-640 YEIMDLMRERLND
+640 FQIMDLLREQFVD
-653 TSGYLVSV
+653 TSGYIVQV
-661 EAEKGGPPIGKALQL
+661 EAEEGGPPIGKPLQL
-676 NVIGKDAK
+676 SVRGDNEQELI
-684 ALKIAIKRIRNY
+684 LAIKKIRRF
-696 VETEVTGFTNIE
+696 VESIGSFIEIE
-708 DSSDRR
+708 DTTVNR
-714 GIEWELNID
+714 GIEWELEIN

-731 AGLSDVGTA
+731 AGLSDVGAA

-754 PLNLDREVDIRVRFP
+754 PLNLDREVDIRIRFP
-769 KNERNIDQLEKL
+769 KSERNIDQLGNL
-781 NIQTAKGL
+781 NVQTQKGL
-789 VPVSSFVETI
+789 VPVSSFVETN

-805 SITRQNGKRV
+805 SISRQDGKRV
-815 EKLSAETMPGVIPS
+815 HSLAARTVEGAIPS
-829 AKIKQIKDWL
+829 VQIKKVKDWL
-839 AITDLGK
+839 KTADLGK
-846 GVTVEFD
+846 NVIVGFD
-853 GFDKYNKEAAD
+853 GFDKYNQEAAE

-908 LLLLDRSF
+908 LLVLDRSF

-949 NPGSDTKS
+949 NPGSSTKS

-979 GLLPIAMGYSVDLID
+979 GLLPIALGYSIDLID
-994 RSIKQGGYISSSW
+994 RTIKTGSYITSFW
-1007 EQMAGSLVVGL
+1007 EQMAASLVVGL
-1018 SVATILTLVVTPCA
+1018 TVATILTLVVTPCA
-1032 LALSDSVRKIPR
+1032 LALSDDMRSLPTRVGRLFMKPVLAINGFRKA
-1044 RLLRLMLWPL
+1044 
-1054 KIIKNFRVVKVNN
+1054 N

>member
-1 MNNFIKIAIYKS
+1 MNNFIKTAIFKS
-13 RTSLSV
+13 RTSLSI
-19 LFLLSIAGFFALN
+19 LFLLFIAGFFALN
-32 YLPKATEPD
+32 YLPKATDPD

-46 AYIGVGY
+46 AMIGVSY

-77 GVETVRSTST
+77 GVEKVRSTST
-87 TGYAAVVVEF
+87 TGFAAVIVEF

-111 VKVDEAKGELP
+111 VKVDEARGELP

-127 PTIRE
+127 PFIKE

-170 NVLQAELNGV
+170 NVLEAELNGV

-200 MTQLYQAV
+200 MSQLFQAV

-216 AGSQDTGKGRFAVN
+216 AGAQDTGKGRFTVN

-243 LPIKVSGTSVVTLKD
+243 LPIKVSGSSVVTLED

-275 NGKQSLSIDV
+275 NGQQSLSIDI

-301 KLVEEESKAFPEGV
+301 TLVEEASQAFPEGV
-315 EVNFVRDDSEFA
+315 EINYVRDNSEFA

-370 FALLTLFVLGKEFN
+370 FALLVLFVLDKEFN

-420 DAYTA
+420 EAYSA

-434 LSSTTTTLIAFT
+434 LSSTVTTLIAFT

-493 SEEEVNNVRKLESAD
+493 SEDEINNIRKLESSD
-508 PLSLPGATGLYARKI
+508 PLSLPGATGIYARKV
-523 NQYLDTPGQTIFIIL
+523 NQFLDTPGQIIFIIL
-538 SSIILCIGLWS
+538 SAIILCIGLWF
-549 QHGKPVSYFPEVAP
+549 QNGKGISYFPEVAP
-563 QFAEVSISARGN
+563 QFAQVSISARGN
-575 LAVDEIR
+575 LSVDEIR

-603 WSNSGGSMGMRG
+603 WSNSGGEMGMRG

-629 AEDDAVSDRNG
+629 AEDNAVSDRDG
-640 YEIMDLMRERLND
+640 YEIMDLMRDRLSD
-653 TSGYLVSV
+653 TSGYLVTV

-676 NVIGKDAK
+676 NVVGKDER
-684 ALKIAIKRIRNY
+684 ALKLAIKKIRNY
-696 VETEVTGFTNIE
+696 IETEVTGFTNIE

-769 KNERNIDQLEKL
+769 KEERNIDQLEKL
-781 NIQTAKGL
+781 KIQTLKGL
-789 VPVSSFVETI
+789 VPVSSFVETN

-815 EKLSAETMPGVIPS
+815 EKLSAETMPGVVPS
-829 AKIKQIKDWL
+829 DKIKQIKEWL
-839 AITDLGK
+839 AVTDLGK

-853 GFDKYNKEAAD
+853 GFDKYNQEAAD
-864 YLVLGFIGML
+864 YLILGFIGML

-908 LLLLDRSF
+908 LLILDRSF

-922 ISCVALAGIVVNN
+922 ISCIALAGIVVNN

-957 VALRSAILRLRPVF
+957 IALRSAVLRLRPVF

-994 RSIKQGGYISSSW
+994 RTIKSGGYISSFW

-1018 SVATILTLVVTPCA
+1018 SVATVLTLVVTPCA
-1032 LALSDSVRKIPR
+1032 LALSDSVRRFPKKLS
-1044 RLLRLMLWPL
+1044 LLISWPFRQIRNL
-1054 KIIKNFRVVKVNN
+1054 RVVKVKS

>member
-1 MNNFIKIAIYKS
+1 MNNFIKAAIHKS

-19 LFLLSIAGFFALN
+19 LFLLSVAGFYALN

-46 AYIGVGY
+46 AYIGVAY

-77 GVETVRSTST
+77 GVEKVRSTST
-87 TGYAAVVVEF
+87 TGFAAVIVEF
-97 DQDIDLDKALYDTR
+97 DQDIDLDKALYDVR
-111 VKVDEAKGELP
+111 IKVDEAKGELP
-122 LDARE
+122 LDARV
-127 PTIRE
+127 PVIRE

-170 NVLQAELNGV
+170 NVLQADLNGV

-200 MTQLYQAV
+200 MSQLYQAV

-243 LPIKVSGTSVVTLKD
+243 LPIKVSGTSVVTLND

-267 DRGGYSRI
+267 DRSGYSRI
-275 NGKQSLSIDV
+275 NGQQSLSIDV

-291 NIIDTVNDVR
+291 NIIDTVKDIR
-301 KLVEEESKAFPEGV
+301 KLVEDEAKTFPEGV
-315 EVNFVRDDSEFA
+315 KVNFVRDDSEFA

-370 FALLTLFVLGKEFN
+370 FALLVLYVLGKEFN

-446 PLMFMPGFGKFIRDM
+446 PLMFMPGVGAFIRDM

-493 SEEEVNNVRKLESAD
+493 SEEEVNNVRKLESSD

-538 SSIILCIGLWS
+538 SSIVLCIALWT

-575 LAVDEIR
+575 LSVDEIR

-603 WSNSGGSMGMRG
+603 YSNSGGSMGMRG

-629 AEDDAVSDRNG
+629 SEDDAVSDRNG
-640 YEIMDLMRERLND
+640 YEIMDLMRERFND
-653 TSGYLVSV
+653 TSGYLLTV

-676 NVIGKDAK
+676 NVIGKDEI
-684 ALKIAIKRIRNY
+684 ALKIAIKKIRNY
-696 VETEVTGFTNIE
+696 VETQVTGFTNIE

-754 PLNLDREVDIRVRFP
+754 PLNMDREVDIRVRFP
-769 KNERNIDQLEKL
+769 KNERNIDQLGKL
-781 NIQTAKGL
+781 NIQTTKGL
-789 VPVSSFVETI
+789 VPVSSFVETN

-805 SITRQNGKRV
+805 SIIRQNGKRV

-839 AITDLGK
+839 ATTDLGK

-894 LSAILLSFGGVFIS
+894 LSAILLSFGGVLIS
-908 LLLLDRSF
+908 LLILDRSF

-957 VALRSAILRLRPVF
+957 IALRSAILRLRPVF

-994 RSIKQGGYISSSW
+994 RSLKQGGYISSFW

-1018 SVATILTLVVTPCA
+1018 SVATVLTLVVTPCA
-1032 LALSDSVRKIPR
+1032 LALSDSAKRIPQ
-1044 RLLRLMLWPL
+1044 
-1054 KIIKNFRVVKVNN
+1054 KIISLVSWPFRTLNNLRIVKVKN

>member
-1 MNNFIKIAIYKS
+1 MKNFISGAIKKS
-13 RTSLSV
+13 RTSLSILV
-19 LFLLSIAGFFALN
+19 LLGLSGVFALN

-41 VSFPG
+41 VNFPG
-46 AYIGVGY
+46 AFVGVFY

-68 LEDALRTIE
+68 LEDALRTIS
-77 GVETVRSTST
+77 GVTKITSTST
-87 TGYAAVVVEF
+87 TGYAGVIIEF
-97 DQDIDLDKALYDTR
+97 DQDVDLDEALDDVR
-111 VKVDEAKGELP
+111 IKVDEARAELP

-132 FTTSDEPILTIS
+132 FTTSDNPVLTIS
-144 VSSSILPQ
+144 VASDVLPQ

-158 TQDLQDLIETHP
+158 TQELQDLIETHP
-170 NVLQAELNGV
+170 NVLEAELNGV
-180 PEDLIEAVVEKGKLE
+180 PEDLIEAIVDKSKLE

-200 MTQLYQAV
+200 MNQLYQAV

-216 AGSQDTGKGRFAVN
+216 AGFQDTGSGRFAVN

-235 SSLEDIQS
+235 SDLEDIES
-243 LPIKVSGTSVVTLKD
+243 LPIKVSGNSVVTLKD
-258 VADVRLTFK
+258 VADVSLTFK

-275 NGKQSLSIDV
+275 NGQQSLSIDV
-285 MKRSGS
+285 KKRLGT
-291 NIIDTVNDVR
+291 NIIDTVTDIRV
-301 KLVEEESKAFPEGV
+301 LVEKAAEDFPEGV
-315 EVNFVRDDSEFA
+315 EVNFVRDDSAFA
-327 LQMISELQGN
+327 LTMISELQGN
-337 VLTSVALVMIVV
+337 VLTSIALVMIVV

-370 FALLTLFVLGKEFN
+370 FALSVLYILDKEFN

-399 DGSIVITEYADRK
+399 DGSIVVTEYADRK

-446 PLMFMPGFGKFIRDM
+446 PLMFMPGFGAFIRDM

-472 LLYSLV
+472 LIYSLI

-493 SEEEVNNVRKLESAD
+493 SEEEVNNTRLLESSD
-508 PLSLPGATGLYARKI
+508 PLSLSGASGVYARKI
-523 NQYLDTPGQTIFIIL
+523 NQYLDTPGQTITIIL
-538 SSIILCIGLWS
+538 GAIILCIGLWM
-549 QHGKPVSYFPEVAP
+549 QHGKGIVYFPTVAP
-563 QFAEVSISARGN
+563 QFAEVDILARGN

-582 DLAIEAEQ
+582 DIAVDAEQ
-590 KIIDLEDIEMLSV
+590 KIIEIEEIEMLSV
-603 WSNSGGSMGMRG
+603 WSNSGGSGRSQRG
-615 INPDKVGGMFVDFY
+615 GSPDRVGGMFVDFW
-629 AEDDAVSDRNG
+629 AEDDAVSDLDG
-640 YEIMDLMRERLND
+640 FQIMDLLREQFVD
-653 TSGYLVSV
+653 TSGYIVQV
-661 EAEKGGPPIGKALQL
+661 EAEEGGPPIGKPLQL
-676 NVIGKDAK
+676 SVRGDNEQELILAIQKIRRFVESIGSF
-684 ALKIAIKRIRNY
+684 I
-696 VETEVTGFTNIE
+696 EIE
-708 DSSDRR
+708 DTTVNR
-714 GIEWELNID
+714 GIEWELEIN

-731 AGLSDVGTA
+731 AGLSDVGAA

-754 PLNLDREVDIRVRFP
+754 PLNLDREVDIRIRFP
-769 KNERNIDQLEKL
+769 KSERNIDQLGNL
-781 NIQTAKGL
+781 NVQTQKGL
-789 VPVSSFVETI
+789 VPVSSFVETN

-805 SITRQNGKRV
+805 SISRQDGKRV
-815 EKLSAETMPGVIPS
+815 HSLAARTVEGAIPS
-829 AKIKQIKDWL
+829 VQIKKVKDWL
-839 AITDLGK
+839 KTADLGK
-846 GVTVEFD
+846 NVIVGFD
-853 GFDKYNKEAAD
+853 GFDKYNQEAAE

-908 LLLLDRSF
+908 LLILDRSF

-949 NPGSDTKS
+949 NPGSSTKS

-979 GLLPIAMGYSVDLID
+979 GLLPIALGYSIDLID
-994 RSIKQGGYISSSW
+994 RTVKTGSYITSFW
-1007 EQMAGSLVVGL
+1007 EQMAASLVVGL
-1018 SVATILTLVVTPCA
+1018 TVATILTLVVTPCA
-1032 LALSDSVRKIPR
+1032 LALSDDMRSLPTRVGRLFMKPVLAINGFRKA
-1044 RLLRLMLWPL
+1044 
-1054 KIIKNFRVVKVNN
+1054 N

>member
-1 MNNFIKIAIYKS
+1 MNNFIKTAIHKS

-19 LFLLSIAGFFALN
+19 LFLLSVAGFFALN

-41 VSFPG
+41 VAFPG
-46 AYIGVGY
+46 AYIGVAY

-77 GVETVRSTST
+77 GVEKVRSTST
-87 TGYAAVVVEF
+87 TGFAAVIVEF
-97 DQDIDLDKALYDTR
+97 DQDIDLDKALYDVR
-111 VKVDEAKGELP
+111 IKVDEAKGELP

-127 PTIRE
+127 PIIRE

-170 NVLQAELNGV
+170 NVLQADLNGV

-200 MTQLYQAV
+200 MSQLYQAV

-243 LPIKVSGTSVVTLKD
+243 LPIKVSGTSVVTLND

-267 DRGGYSRI
+267 DRTGYSRI
-275 NGKQSLSIDV
+275 NGQQSLSIDV

-291 NIIDTVNDVR
+291 NIIDTVNDIR
-301 KLVEEESKAFPEGV
+301 KLVEDEAKTFPEGV
-315 EVNFVRDDSEFA
+315 IVNFVRDDSEFA

-370 FALLTLFVLGKEFN
+370 FALLVLYVLGKEFN

-493 SEEEVNNVRKLESAD
+493 SEEEVNNIRKLESSD

-538 SSIILCIGLWS
+538 SSIVLCIALWT

-563 QFAEVSISARGN
+563 QFAQVSISARGN
-575 LAVDEIR
+575 LSVDEIR

-603 WSNSGGSMGMRG
+603 YSNSGGSMGMRG

-629 AEDDAVSDRNG
+629 AEDNAVSNRNG
-640 YEIMDLMRERLND
+640 YQIMDLMRERFND
-653 TSGYLVSV
+653 TSGYLLTV

-676 NVIGKDAK
+676 NVIGKDER
-684 ALKIAIKRIRNY
+684 ALKIAIKKIRNY
-696 VETEVTGFTNIE
+696 VENEVTGFTNIE

-769 KNERNIDQLEKL
+769 KNERNIDQLGKL
-781 NIQTAKGL
+781 NIQTMKGL
-789 VPVSSFVETI
+789 VPVSSFVETN

-839 AITDLGK
+839 DTTDLGK

-864 YLVLGFIGML
+864 YLVIGFIGML

-908 LLLLDRSF
+908 LLILDRSF

-957 VALRSAILRLRPVF
+957 IALRSAILRLRPVF

-994 RSIKQGGYISSSW
+994 RSIKQGGYISNFW

-1018 SVATILTLVVTPCA
+1018 SVATVLTLVVTPCA
-1032 LALSDSVRKIPR
+1032 LALSDSAKRVPQKLISLVSWPYRTINS
-1044 RLLRLMLWPL
+1044 LRIV
-1054 KIIKNFRVVKVNN
+1054 KEKN

>member
-1 MNNFIKIAIYKS
+1 MKNFISGAIKKS
-13 RTSLSV
+13 RTSLSILV
-19 LFLLSIAGFFALN
+19 LLGLSGVFALN

-41 VSFPG
+41 VNFPG
-46 AYIGVGY
+46 AFVGVFY

-68 LEDALRTIE
+68 LEDALRTIS
-77 GVETVRSTST
+77 GVTKITSTST
-87 TGYAAVVVEF
+87 TGYAGVIIEF
-97 DQDIDLDKALYDTR
+97 DQDVDLDEALDDVR
-111 VKVDEAKGELP
+111 IKVDEARAELP

-132 FTTSDEPILTIS
+132 FTTSDNPVLTIS
-144 VSSSILPQ
+144 VASDVLPQ

-158 TQDLQDLIETHP
+158 TQELQDLIETHP
-170 NVLQAELNGV
+170 NVLEAELNGV
-180 PEDLIEAVVEKGKLE
+180 PEDLIEAIVDKSKLE

-200 MTQLYQAV
+200 MNQLYQAV

-216 AGSQDTGKGRFAVN
+216 AGFQDTGSGRFAVN

-235 SSLEDIQS
+235 SDLEDIES
-243 LPIKVSGTSVVTLKD
+243 LPIKVSGNSVVTLKD
-258 VADVRLTFK
+258 VADVSLTFK

-275 NGKQSLSIDV
+275 NGQQSLSIDV
-285 MKRSGS
+285 KKRLGT
-291 NIIDTVNDVR
+291 NIIDTVTDIRV
-301 KLVEEESKAFPEGV
+301 LVEKAAEDFPEGV
-315 EVNFVRDDSEFA
+315 EVNFVRDDSAFA
-327 LQMISELQGN
+327 LTMISELQGN
-337 VLTSVALVMIVV
+337 VLTSIALVMIVV

-370 FALLTLFVLGKEFN
+370 FALSVLYILDKEFN

-399 DGSIVITEYADRK
+399 DGSIVVTEYADRK

-446 PLMFMPGFGKFIRDM
+446 PLMFMPGFGAFIRDM

-472 LLYSLV
+472 LIYSLI

-493 SEEEVNNVRKLESAD
+493 SEEEVNNTRLLESSD
-508 PLSLPGATGLYARKI
+508 PLSLSGASGVYARKI
-523 NQYLDTPGQTIFIIL
+523 NQYLDTPGQTITIIL
-538 SSIILCIGLWS
+538 GAIILCIGLWM
-549 QHGKPVSYFPEVAP
+549 QHGKGIVYFPTVAP
-563 QFAEVSISARGN
+563 QFAEVDILARGN

-582 DLAIEAEQ
+582 DIAVDAEQ
-590 KIIDLEDIEMLSV
+590 KIIEIEEIEMLSV
-603 WSNSGGSMGMRG
+603 WSNSGGSGRSQRG
-615 INPDKVGGMFVDFY
+615 GSPDRVGGMFVDFW
-629 AEDDAVSDRNG
+629 AEDDAVSDLDG
-640 YEIMDLMRERLND
+640 FQIMDLLREQFVD
-653 TSGYLVSV
+653 TSGYIVQV
-661 EAEKGGPPIGKALQL
+661 EAEEGGPPIGKPLQL
-676 NVIGKDAK
+676 SVRGDNEQELILAIQKIRRFVESIGSF
-684 ALKIAIKRIRNY
+684 I
-696 VETEVTGFTNIE
+696 EIE
-708 DSSDRR
+708 DTTVTR
-714 GIEWELNID
+714 GIEWELEIN

-731 AGLSDVGTA
+731 AGLSDVGAA

-754 PLNLDREVDIRVRFP
+754 PLNLDREVDIRIRFP
-769 KNERNIDQLEKL
+769 KSERNIDQLGNL
-781 NIQTAKGL
+781 NVQTQKGL
-789 VPVSSFVETI
+789 VPVSSFVETN

-805 SITRQNGKRV
+805 SISRQDGKRV
-815 EKLSAETMPGVIPS
+815 HSLAARTVEGAIPS
-829 AKIKQIKDWL
+829 VQIKKVKDWL
-839 AITDLGK
+839 KTADLGK
-846 GVTVEFD
+846 NVIVGFD
-853 GFDKYNKEAAD
+853 GFDKYNQEAAE

-908 LLLLDRSF
+908 LLVLDRSF

-949 NPGSDTKS
+949 NPGSSTKS

-979 GLLPIAMGYSVDLID
+979 GLLPIALGYSIDLID
-994 RSIKQGGYISSSW
+994 RTVKTGSYITSFW
-1007 EQMAGSLVVGL
+1007 EQMAASLVVGL
-1018 SVATILTLVVTPCA
+1018 TVATILTLVVTPCA
-1032 LALSDSVRKIPR
+1032 LALSDDMRSLPTRVGRLFMKPVLAINSLRKA
-1044 RLLRLMLWPL
+1044 
-1054 KIIKNFRVVKVNN
+1054 N

>member
-1 MNNFIKIAIYKS
+1 MRSFIRGAIYKS
-13 RTSLSV
+13 RTSLSILLLI
-19 LFLLSIAGFFALN
+19 LFSGVFALN

-41 VSFPG
+41 INFPG

-68 LEDALRTIE
+68 LENALRTIS
-77 GVETVRSTST
+77 GVTDIRSISQ
-87 TGYAAVVVEF
+87 TGYSAVVVEF
-97 DQDIDLDKALYDTR
+97 DQDVDIDEALYDVR
-111 VKVDEAKGELP
+111 VKVDEARAELP

-132 FTTSDEPILTIS
+132 FTTSDNPILTIS
-144 VSSSILPQ
+144 VASDILPQ

-180 PEDLIEAVVEKGKLE
+180 PEDLIEAIVDKSKLE

-200 MTQLYQAV
+200 MNQLYQAV

-216 AGSQDTGKGRFAVN
+216 AGFQDTGTGRFAVN

-235 SSLEDIQS
+235 STLEDIET
-243 LPIKVSGTSVVTLKD
+243 LPIKVSGNSVVTLKD
-258 VADVRLTFK
+258 VADVSLTFK

-275 NGKQSLSIDV
+275 NGQQSLSIDV
-285 MKRSGS
+285 QKRLGT
-291 NIIDTVNDVR
+291 NIIDTVTDIRNM
-301 KLVEEESKAFPEGV
+301 VEEEVENFPEGV
-315 EVNFVRDDSEFA
+315 SVNFVRDDSQFA

-337 VLTSVALVMIVV
+337 VLTSIALVMIVV

-370 FALLTLFVLGKEFN
+370 FALLVLFILDKEFN

-399 DGSIVITEYADRK
+399 DGSIVVTEYADRK

-420 DAYTA
+420 EAYTA

-446 PLMFMPGFGKFIRDM
+446 PLMFMPGFGAFIRDM

-472 LLYSLV
+472 LLYSLI

-493 SEEEVNNVRKLESAD
+493 TEQEVNNTRQLESSD
-508 PLSLPGATGLYARKI
+508 PLSLTGASGVYARRI
-523 NQYLDTPGQTIFIIL
+523 NQYLDTPGQTITIIL
-538 SSIILCIGLWS
+538 AAIVLCIGLWS
-549 QHGKPVSYFPEVAP
+549 HHGKGIVYFPTVAP
-563 QFAEVSISARGN
+563 QFAEVDILARGN

-582 DLAIEAEQ
+582 DIAIDAEQ
-590 KIIDLEDIEMLSV
+590 KILDVEEIEMLSV
-603 WSNSGGSMGMRG
+603 WSNSGGSRG
-615 INPDKVGGMFVDFY
+615 LGRRSGSSDRVGGMFVDFW
-629 AEDDAVSDRNG
+629 AEDDAVSDLDG
-640 YEIMDLMRERLND
+640 FEIMDLLRSKFDD
-653 TSGYLVSV
+653 TSGYIVQV
-661 EAEKGGPPIGKALQL
+661 EAEEGGPPIGKPLQL
-676 NVIGKDAK
+676 NVSGDNEQ
-684 ALKIAIKRIRNY
+684 ALVLAVKKIRTF
-696 VETEVTGFTNIE
+696 VEGLGSFIDIE
-708 DSSDRR
+708 DTTVNR
-714 GIEWELNID
+714 GIEWELEIN

-731 AGLSDVGTA
+731 AGLSDVGA
-740 VQMVTNGIKVGEYR
+740 SVQMVTNGIKVGEYR
-754 PLNLDREVDIRVRFP
+754 PLNLDREVDIRIRFP
-769 KNERNIDQLEKL
+769 KSERNIDQLGNL
-781 NIQTAKGL
+781 NVQTAKGL
-789 VPVSSFVETI
+789 VPVSSFVDTT

-805 SITRQNGKRV
+805 SISRKDGKRV
-815 EKLSAETMPGVIPS
+815 HGLSARTVEGAIPS
-829 AKIKQIKDWL
+829 VQIKKVKDWL
-839 AITDLGK
+839 ETADLGR
-846 GVTVEFD
+846 GVTVSDD
-853 GFDKYNKEAAD
+853 GFDKYNQEAAD
-864 YLVLGFIGML
+864 FLVLGFIAML

-908 LLLLDRSF
+908 LLVLDRSF

-949 NPGSDTKS
+949 NPGSSTKS
-957 VALRSAILRLRPVF
+957 LALRSAILRLRPVF

-979 GLLPIAMGYSVDLID
+979 GLLPIALGYSIDLID
-994 RSIKQGGYISSSW
+994 RTIKTGSYITSFW

-1018 SVATILTLVVTPCA
+1018 TVATVLTLVVTPCA
-1032 LALSDSVRKIPR
+1032 LAFSDTVRSFPIR
-1044 RLLRLMLWPL
+1044 
-1054 KIIKNFRVVKVNN
+1054 ITNFFKRSFTGRFVSKG